1 MGSDL
6 KLLPSQVEYV
16 LATAIGKRLMK
27 RYAHEFGDRSNFFAV
42 AILNRAFLM
51 ETDARDALHFREQH
65 VELIE
70 REAHAIYADDD
81 LAHAF
86 SLLYSF
92 MLIRIGPTDSERSH
106 ALAQTAMDL
115 NIELRTP
122 EEFCGP
128 CNASEFLDYVQRYAT
143 NLLGY
148 TPAVPK

>member
-16 LATAIGKRLMK
+16 LA
-27 RYAHEFGDRSNFFAV
+27 
-42 AILNRAFLM
+42 
-51 ETDARDALHFREQH
+51 TDARDALHFREQH